1 VALLSHKSCGDAGCV
16 LRTKSFILGLALIG
30 LCAATPKAKAEI
42 AWLGLVAGPPAG
54 SETVLAADM
63 ASLFEKDEGFHVL
76 PMLGDAGAG
85 NIALLLN
92 DPRVDIAFVST
103 DALAAGKA
111 AGQTLSERL
120 ELVARLA
127 PQEIHV
133 LARAEI
139 GGLSDLAGKKVNFGP
154 EGGSSAAT
162 AGMLFKALGITVEG
176 QSLDAGAAVERLK
189 QGTIAAAV
197 IVGGKPYPLVSAVP
211 ANSGIHLLP
220 IPFGAS
226 LAAAYLPTSFEQ
238 GDYPNL
244 IQPGGEVATVATGM
258 VLLAAISK
266 SDPGASGRVA
276 HFVEA
281 LFPRFPELQAS
292 DRHPKWREVNLAA
305 SLPGFQRTAAA
316 EAWLGGRPA
325 EAPAKPIMATAGAV
339 QPASMPEGLMSK
351 SDKEALFKRFIEW
364 QRSKGH

>member
-1 VALLSHKSCGDAGCV
+1 V
-16 LRTKSFILGLALIG
+16 LRTRSFILGLALIG
-30 LCAATPKAKAEI
+30 LCAATPKAKAEN

-63 ASLFEKDEGFHVL
+63 ASLFEKDQGFRVL

-85 NIALLLN
+85 NIALLLS

-103 DALAAGKA
+103 DALAAAIA
-111 AGQTLSERL
+111 AGQNLTERL

-139 GGLSDLAGKKVNFGP
+139 GSLSDLARKKVNFGP

-162 AGMLFKALGITVEG
+162 AAALFKALGITVEE
-176 QSLDAGAAVERLK
+176 QSLDAGAAIERLK

-220 IPFGAS
+220 IALARRQREEGTKEGLAS
-226 LAAAYLPTSFEQ
+226 SFE
-238 GDYPNL
+238 
-244 IQPGGEVATVATGM
+244 
-258 VLLAAISK
+258 S
-266 SDPGASGRVA
+266 GA
-276 HFVEA
+276 
-281 LFPRFPELQAS
+281 
-292 DRHPKWREVNLAA
+292 
-305 SLPGFQRTAAA
+305 
-316 EAWLGGRPA
+316 
-325 EAPAKPIMATAGAV
+325 
-339 QPASMPEGLMSK
+339 PEGTG
-351 SDKEALFKRFIEW
+351 ARIAW
-364 QRSKGH
+364 GTGA